1 MEISLYTIILLC
13 SFAFLAGWVDAIA
26 GGGGLIQ
33 TPASLIIL
41 PQFPVASVIGTLKI
55 PAFTGTSM
63 AVIQYLKKV
72 RIHWQ
77 DMWWMCVIAFLSA
90 FAGSELLSIVGNKW
104 MKPIILIVLI
114 GVAIFTYTQKQWGQ
128 ETNNDSANPPT
139 KLTKCLICCI
149 LGFYDGFIGPGAGS
163 FLVMA
168 FISLLGMDFLRAGA
182 HAKVIN
188 LCTNLGSIL
197 LFVLKGSILW
207 SVAIPMSV
215 SNGLGGFLGAKMALA
230 KGNQFI
236 RKLFLLVILLTL
248 IRFGYDVFSPFFT
261 SHSQ

>member
-1 MEISLYTIILLC
+1 M
-13 SFAFLAGWVDAIA
+13 
-26 GGGGLIQ
+26 
-33 TPASLIIL
+33 
-41 PQFPVASVIGTLKI
+41 
-55 PAFTGTSM
+55 
-63 AVIQYLKKV
+63 
-72 RIHWQ
+72 
-77 DMWWMCVIAFLSA
+77 
-90 FAGSELLSIVGNKW
+90 
-104 MKPIILIVLI
+104 
-114 GVAIFTYTQKQWGQ
+114 
-128 ETNNDSANPPT
+128 
-139 KLTKCLICCI
+139 
-149 LGFYDGFIGPGAGS
+149 GFYDGFIGPGAGS

-248 IRFGYDVFSPFFT
+248 IRFGYDVFYALFFIP
-261 SHSQ
+261 